1 MRNRMTRAWIATA
14 ACVLCAGCGLLPD
27 AYSGCDEPKP
37 YESATQ
43 AAPLKVPAGADA
55 PDTRNALR
63 IPEVP
68 APKLPREP
76 GRCLDHPPAYGG
88 SRPQGG

>member
-1 MRNRMTRAWIATA
+1 MNRAWTVMV
-14 ACVLCAGCGLLPD
+14 ACGLCAGCGLLPD
-27 AYSGCDEPKP
+27 AYGSCDEPQP
-37 YESATQ
+37 YESATD

-63 IPEVP
+63 IPELP
-68 APKLPREP
+68 APRRPREP

-88 SRPQGG
+88 SRPPGG